1 MAQFCTKCGN
11 QIPEGMSFC
20 TGCGSTVGQP
30 SAPAFPSSPTPIP
43 PQQGA
48 AALSADYSP
57 VQAAY
62 APAPAA
68 KPGSPVV
75 KIVLIV
81 VAVIIF
87 FMLLAAASC
96 AYVFYRA
103 KQRVNQFEKQ
113 ARLNFPVPAGAGQP
127 PSTPI
132 TPTETPGAA
141 PGQGTT
147 PSADISALS
156 YPGAAAGE
164 GGNQAIGFGG
174 VKLLQY
180 TTGDSVDAVVAY
192 YKGKLGVGAI
202 VTPTGNGA
210 VVQIV
215 GSNGV
220 ISVTIAPDTASGKT
234 KITVSSIGR

>member
-1 MAQFCTKCGN
+1 M
-11 QIPEGMSFC
+11 
-20 TGCGSTVGQP
+20 
-30 SAPAFPSSPTPIP
+30 P
-43 PQQGA
+43 PKPVPPMQGA
-48 AALSADYSP
+48 AAPSSGP
-57 VQAAY
+57 VPVPAVY

-68 KPGSPVV
+68 KQASPVV
-75 KIVLIV
+75 KIILIV

-113 ARLNFPVPAGAGQP
+113 ARLNFPVQTGTGRS

-147 PSADISALS
+147 PAVDIGTLS

-164 GGNQAIGFGG
+164 GGNQSLGFGG
-174 VKLLQY
+174 VKLQQY
-180 TTGDSVDAVVAY
+180 TTSDSVDAVVAY
-192 YKGKLGVGAI
+192 YKGRLGTGAI
-202 VTPTGNGA
+202 VTQTGSGA
-210 VVQIV
+210 VVQMV
-215 GSNGV
+215 GANGV
-220 ISVTIAPDTASGKT
+220 ISVTVAPDTASGKT